1 MKDQIFTPKCTEVL
15 TSSLAKAL
23 NAFCIC
29 EEVDATVNAELLVL
43 VIERVFLDMAKESG
57 KIGSKYKGNEPPPL
71 EPEDAV

>member
-1 MKDQIFTPKCTEVL
+1 MKDQIFTPKCTEIL
-15 TSSLAKAL
+15 TSTLAKAL

-29 EEVDATVNAELLVL
+29 DQVDTTVNAELLVL

-57 KIGSKYKGNEPPPL
+57 KIGSKFKGNEP